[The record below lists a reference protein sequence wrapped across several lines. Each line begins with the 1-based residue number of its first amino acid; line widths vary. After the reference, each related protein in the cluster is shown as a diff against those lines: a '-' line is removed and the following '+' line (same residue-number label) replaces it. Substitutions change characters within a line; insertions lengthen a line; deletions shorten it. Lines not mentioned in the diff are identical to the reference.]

1 MLVASSLPYVITE
14 EEGRGEEAGFLSQLS
29 VMCRLPPVGVV
40 VYPPPR
46 GVLRRC
52 HASADG
58 DRHQQRLLLVIVQF
72 HYRFTSI
79 RRAVCQVCVSLEPH
93 TSYPWHRCH
102 YAARVART
110 TPRAGA
116 HDQHQ
121 GHATAGSGSLSDMG
135 ITEGD
140 GGDREGERAVKWVPY
155 VIATS
160 PHNQQAT

>member
-1 MLVASSLPYVITE
+1 
-14 EEGRGEEAGFLSQLS
+14 
-29 VMCRLPPVGVV
+29 
-40 VYPPPR
+40 
-46 GVLRRC
+46 VLRRC

-72 HYRFTSI
+72 HYHCTSI
-79 RRAVCQVCVSLEPH
+79 RRAVCQVCVSLEPR

-110 TPRAGA
+110 TPRARA
-116 HDQHQ
+116 YDQHQ
-121 GHATAGSGSLSDMG
+121 GHATTGSGSLSDMG

-160 PHNQQAT
+160 LHNQQST